1 MNKEIPMTCIACP
14 IGCNLTLFTQ
24 DKTLIRVEGNRC
36 PRGETYAKDEYI
48 APKRIVTAT
57 VRVTGGL
64 QNRAPVKT
72 DQPIPKADVPR
83 LLDKL
88 YRLSFSAPI
97 TCGQVLYQEEG
108 YAVIATLS
116 VKDIESTSP

>member
-14 IGCNLTLFTQ
+14 IGCNLTLFIQ
-24 DKTLIRVEGNRC
+24 DETLISVEGNRC

-72 DQPIPKADVPR
+72 DRPIPKEHVPH

-88 YRLSFSAPI
+88 YTLSFSAPI
-97 TCGQVLYQEEG
+97 SCDQVLYQEEG

-116 VKDIESTSP
+116 VKEAQ